1 MPRFQRIVAR
11 CTVALLIVCIC
22 CACLAGPPQS
32 GVIHHTK
39 FEPGQVW
46 LDVDGKPIQSHLGGV
61 LYDNGRYYW
70 YGMNFAG
77 GKTLAPFTLP
87 NQRYSWMANQGVTI
101 YSSTDLYNWKL
112 EAVELVH
119 SALVPADALLIRPK
133 VIKNDRTG
141 KYVMMASRTAP
152 DFRREHDIL
161 VATSDSPK
169 GPFTASHILLPGGGC
184 DITLYKDDDGQGYL
198 ITTGGRV
205 TIHRLTDD
213 YLYIRSSTT
222 VITDRVEAPAVFKT
236 HGTYYLLVSG
246 LTGWAPN
253 ANHYYVA
260 SSLTGP
266 WTAKGTFAT
275 GPGAKN
281 TFASQTTFVLPVA
294 DMDDCFIFMADRTM
308 AKSATVVPDLNAMTH
323 VWLPIVLDPNA
334 KSIEVP
340 WRAQWDLSVFHGDAA
355 KNDP

>member
-1 MPRFQRIVAR
+1 MNATYRYVLHCA
-11 CTVALLIVCIC
+11 ALALSGLPV
-22 CACLAGPPQS
+22 ACLAADPKAGAS
-32 GVIHHTK
+32 DYTAFK
-39 FEPGQVW
+39 PGQVW
-46 LDVDGKPIQSHLGGV
+46 LDTEGKPIESHLGGV
-61 LYDNGRYYW
+61 LHDKGRYYW

-87 NQRYSWMANQGVTI
+87 NQKYSFMANEGVTI

-112 EAVELVH
+112 EAVELRQ
-119 SALVPADALLIRPK
+119 SDLVPADDLLIRPK
-133 VIKNDRTG
+133 VVKNDRTG

-161 VATSDSPK
+161 VATSDSPT
-169 GPFTASHILLPGGGC
+169 GPFTARHTLLRGGGC

-205 TIHRLTDD
+205 RIHPLTDD
-213 YLYIRSSTT
+213 YLSIKSSTT
-222 VITDRVEAPAVFKT
+222 VISDKVEAPAVFKAQ
-236 HGTYYLLVSG
+236 GTYYLVVSG

-260 SSLTGP
+260 PSLMGP

-275 GPGAKN
+275 GPGAHK

-294 DMDDCFIFMADRTM
+294 SKKDCFIFMADRTT
-308 AKSATVVPDLNAMTH
+308 ARSATLVPDLSAMTH
-323 VWLPIVLDPNA
+323 VWLPIVLDSNA
-334 KSIEVP
+334 KTIEVP
-340 WRAQWDLSVFHGDAA
+340 WREQWNLSVFRSGSA
-355 KNDP
+355 KE